1 MPTPSRA
8 GGPSSRPGPRG
19 GRSSLGCL
27 LILLIVAAASY
38 VGVNVGEAYW
48 RFYEFQDAMR
58 QEVRFAKQIP
68 DDRIKL
74 HLAAL
79 ADSLGLPQQATD
91 IVVDRTSANITVS
104 AEYTER
110 LEFPLFVRVIR
121 FAPRARG
128 PL

>member
-1 MPTPSRA
+1 MVSRE
-8 GGPSSRPGPRG
+8 

-27 LILLIVAAASY
+27 LILLVIAAALY
-38 VGVNVGEAYW
+38 VGINVGEAYW
-48 RFYEFQDAMR
+48 RFYEFRDAMR

-79 ADSLGLPQQATD
+79 ADSLGLPEQATD
-91 IVVDRTSANITVS
+91 IAVGRTSSSITVS

-110 LEFPLFVRVIR
+110 FAFPLFVRVVR
-121 FAPRARG
+121 FAPRAQG

>member
-1 MPTPSRA
+1 MVTRS
-8 GGPSSRPGPRG
+8 

-27 LILLIVAAASY
+27 LVLLVLAAALY
-38 VGVNVGEAYW
+38 VGVNIGEAYW
-48 RFYEFQDAMR
+48 RFYEYQDAMR

-79 ADSLGLPQQATD
+79 ADSLGLPQHAGE
-91 IVVDRTSANITVS
+91 VAVDRTSASIAVS

-110 LEFPLFVRVIR
+110 IELPFFVHLIR
-121 FAPRARG
+121 FAPHAQG

>member
-1 MPTPSRA
+1 MVSRE
-8 GGPSSRPGPRG
+8 

-27 LILLIVAAASY
+27 LLLLCLAAALY
-38 VGVNVGEAYW
+38 VGVNLGEAYW

-68 DDRIKL
+68 DERIKL

-79 ADSLGLPQQATD
+79 ADSLGLPEQATD
-91 IVVDRTSANITVS
+91 IAVDRTSSSIAVS

-110 LEFPLFVRVIR
+110 IELPFFVRVIR

>member
-1 MPTPSRA
+1 VVSR
-8 GGPSSRPGPRG
+8 R

-27 LILLIVAAASY
+27 LILLVAAAALY
-38 VGVNVGEAYW
+38 VGINIGEAYW

-79 ADSLGLPQQATD
+79 ADSLGLPEGASD
-91 IVVDRTSANITVS
+91 IAVDRSSSKISVS
-104 AEYTER
+104 ADYTER
-110 LEFPLFVRVIR
+110 VQLPLFVRVIH
-121 FAPRARG
+121 FSPRAQG

>member
-1 MPTPSRA
+1 MVKRA
-8 GGPSSRPGPRG
+8 

-27 LILLIVAAASY
+27 LALLIVAAGLY

-74 HLAAL
+74 HLAAF
-79 ADSLGLPQQATD
+79 ADSLGLPEQATD
-91 IVVDRTSANITVS
+91 ITVDRTSSSIAVS
-104 AEYTER
+104 AEYSER
-110 LEFPLFVRVIR
+110 LVFPFVVRVIR

>member
-1 MPTPSRA
+1 MVKR
-8 GGPSSRPGPRG
+8 R

-27 LILLIVAAASY
+27 FALLIVAAAMY
-38 VGVNVGEAYW
+38 FGINIGEAYW

-79 ADSLGLPQQATD
+79 ADSLGLPEEATD
-91 IVVDRTSANITVS
+91 ITVDRTRSEISVS
-104 AEYTER
+104 AEYSER
-110 LEFPLFVRVIR
+110 VELPLFVRVIR
-121 FAPRARG
+121 FNPRAQG

>member
-1 MPTPSRA
+1 MVSRK
-8 GGPSSRPGPRG
+8 

-27 LILLIVAAASY
+27 LILLVLAAALY
-38 VGVNVGEAYW
+38 VGVNIGEAYW

-68 DDRIKL
+68 NDRIKL

-79 ADSLGLPQQATD
+79 ADSLGLPEQATD
-91 IVVDRTSANITVS
+91 ITVDRTSSSIAVS

-110 LEFPLFVRVIR
+110 IEFPFFVRNMR

>member
-1 MPTPSRA
+1 VVSRA
-8 GGPSSRPGPRG
+8 

-27 LILLIVAAASY
+27 LLLLVVAAGLY

-48 RFYEFQDAMR
+48 RFYEFRDAMR

-74 HLAAL
+74 HLAAF

-91 IVVDRTSANITVS
+91 IAVDRTSATITVS
-104 AEYTER
+104 AEYSER
-110 LEFPLFVRVIR
+110 FAFPFFARVIR